1 MNGIETTERCT
12 CFLCDFRHERWRF
25 FHRPSRS
32 SISLL
37 SAEQR
42 AAAVSARA
50 FCASSCCASV
60 CSIEKSP
67 CWSSVSACGGGA
79 GHGGAS
85 AAEAFGFLAAPFEI
99 PIGRSGRVRAV
110 DGAPCAV

>member
-1 MNGIETTERCT
+1 M
-12 CFLCDFRHERWRF
+12 CDFRHERWRF

-85 AAEAFGFLAAPFEI
+85 AAAAFGFLAPPFEM
-99 PIGRSGRVRAV
+99 PMLAVEAGACEQWTERA
-110 DGAPCAV
+110 ARCEQPKR